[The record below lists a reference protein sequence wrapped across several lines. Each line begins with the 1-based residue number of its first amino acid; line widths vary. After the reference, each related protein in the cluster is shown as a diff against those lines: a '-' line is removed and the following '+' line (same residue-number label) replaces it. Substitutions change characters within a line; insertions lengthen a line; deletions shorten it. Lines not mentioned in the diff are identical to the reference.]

1 MSCWGTLHRTGV
13 SVQVMPKIERLSSKP
28 SQTAPVALLLPGAG
42 YTVHGPL
49 LYWPI
54 LAMTQAGWDVWSI
67 DWHADVNGL
76 APRDAGQF
84 VEDAVSQALHEMP
97 DAPTA
102 VVGKSLGT
110 YALPYFLDW
119 EIQAA
124 WITPILSD
132 ARIADAARRASDR
145 HLFVGGTADPTWRP
159 EEISNSHAAAIVVEE
174 GNHSL
179 EVPDTEWCKSAT
191 GQLEALGRLIDH
203 LNPPR

>member
-1 MSCWGTLHRTGV
+1 
-13 SVQVMPKIERLSSKP
+13 MPKIERLSSKP
-28 SQTAPVALLLPGAG
+28 SKTAPVALILPGAG
-42 YTVHGPL
+42 YTVQGPL
-49 LYWPI
+49 LYWPV
-54 LAMTQAGWDVWSI
+54 LAMTRAGWDVWSI
-67 DWHADVNGL
+67 NWHADVQGP
-76 APRDAGQF
+76 APKDIGQF

-110 YALPYFLDW
+110 YALPHFLDW

-132 ARIADAARRASDR
+132 ARIAEAARRASDR

-159 EEISNSHAAAIVVEE
+159 EEISNAHTETIVVED

-179 EVPDTEWCKSAT
+179 EVPDTEWRHSAT
-191 GQLEALGRLIDH
+191 GQLEILGRLIDH
-203 LNPPR
+203 LNPPAEGSSCVLRGSP